1 MTEKILPLILL
12 GLTCVATHAQRPDTV
27 FLEELTSTEVR
38 NLLDDGYTTVIIP
51 TAGTEQNGPH
61 MVLGKHKYRINYGSE
76 KIARTLGKT
85 LVAPTMTYVP
95 EGNIDPPSGHMQ
107 FAGTL
112 SIPEDVFE
120 KVLEYTARSLRKHG
134 FKDILMIGDSGGNQE
149 GMKKVSVALSEEW
162 NRSGVKVHYVSDWYS
177 VGVDRFVSWLKKSG
191 YTEEQIGDHAGL
203 VDTALL
209 LAVAPEHVRS
219 NAQPGKGF
227 DVDGVSG
234 DPTLATKELGNK
246 GMEFIV
252 EASLKQISILMDRRA
267 PSTTKEVEQD
277 GARRPATAPDSKS
290 EGKEKPKPESEG
302 RSQ

>member
-1 MTEKILPLILL
+1 MTAKILLLILF
-12 GLTCVATHAQRPDTV
+12 GSASGVTHAQRPDTV

-38 NLLDDGYTTVIIP
+38 DLLDEGYTTVIIP

-76 KIARTLGKT
+76 KIARTLGKA
-85 LVAPTMTYVP
+85 LVAPVMTYVP

-120 KVLEYTARSLRKHG
+120 KVLEHTARSLKQHG

-149 GMKKVSVALSEEW
+149 GMKKVSGALSKEW
-162 NRSGVKVHYVSDWYS
+162 KPSGIKVHHISDWYS
-177 VGVDRFVSWLKKSG
+177 VGVDRFVSWLKESG
-191 YTEEQIGDHAGL
+191 YTKEQIGDHAGL
-203 VDTALL
+203 IDTALL

-219 NAQPGKGF
+219 NTQPGKGF

-234 DPTLATKELGNK
+234 DPTLATQELGEK
-246 GMEFIV
+246 GMEFIIDATL
-252 EASLKQISILMDRRA
+252 EQISTLVDKRE
-267 PSTTKEVEQD
+267 PSTTKEVEQG
-277 GARRPATAPDSKS
+277 GAGQPATRS
-290 EGKEKPKPESEG
+290 ESE
-302 RSQ
+302 